1 MVRSSA
7 QRPVLLRFATRWDFV
22 VLSRAAGVTLLV
34 LALAW
39 LIAAASDEGGIAWS
53 ERAGRVLPFAPF
65 CGAIGVWAALGPV
78 RARGEAR
85 ALEALGRTR
94 GQVGAAAVAGA
105 AIVAVA
111 CAIVIGLVPSVD
123 VAGFYPTATHPSAW
137 RFQDGRFEDTVRG
150 LWIGEDRAP
159 QQTQNVEGAGPGP
172 ARAWAVPR
180 HGRAAASL
188 ATAFAALAMGLIAAR
203 MLLAAPAL
211 PLRKGELFR
220 SHLFD
225 GAACSLA
232 IASSAVVFQVAAAR
246 HAPAL
251 SGAAPMLILLG
262 FSVSRYRDL
271 A

>member
-1 MVRSSA
+1 MARTLA
-7 QRPVLLRFATRWDFV
+7 RRAELQRFTTRWDWI
-22 VLSRAAGVTLLV
+22 VLARSAGVTLLAI
-34 LALAW
+34 ALAW
-39 LIAAASDEGGIAWS
+39 LITAASDQGGIAWS
-53 ERAGRVLPFAPF
+53 ERAGRALPFAPF
-65 CGAIGVWAALGPV
+65 CGAIGVWGALGPV

-111 CAIVIGLVPSVD
+111 CAIVIGLVPSVY
-123 VAGFYPTATHPSAW
+123 VAGFYPTATHASAW